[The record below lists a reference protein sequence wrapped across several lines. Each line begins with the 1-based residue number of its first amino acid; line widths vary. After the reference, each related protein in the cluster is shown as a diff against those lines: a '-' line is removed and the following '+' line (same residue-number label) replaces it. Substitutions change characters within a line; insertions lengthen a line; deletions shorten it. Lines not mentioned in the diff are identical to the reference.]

1 MVAAVDAIHG
11 NEPNFILHA
20 RQKARTDPVWFA
32 REILQLKQLPGE
44 PTLKTDP
51 QLSWELDQWTIE
63 LLEAVADVVRHQEGD
78 LTKINHEGLNQISV
92 RSMHGPGKT
101 FGLAVLMH
109 WFGFAFYGKNPCTA
123 PKIGQL
129 KRRLW
134 PEFRK
139 IRRRS
144 IVGYASLQ
152 EVQSESIYWMDA
164 AGKPDPDHVS
174 FMETASSPESLA
186 GLHDRYMLICVDEA
200 SGISESLWP
209 VIEGAIS
216 TGKIVILVIIS
227 NPTKMQGTFAAS
239 HLRPNVSKNWFT
251 MHISIDKTA
260 RVSRAWINRMEE
272 KYGPDSPVV
281 KIRCYGDFAEEDA
294 NQLISMQWIDN
305 AKAKLFETDGSL
317 PTHRLSVDV
326 ADGGANYSVVTLAS
340 HYQSFTH
347 WRKQWQ
353 HNYPTGKAVTMLANE
368 VERQWRLNELNKM
381 NGDDIVVDSLGVGAG
396 VASIL
401 IEKGYPVVL
410 YKGGAKSDNKDLYR
424 NRRVQSYLVGRNKL
438 RDGQVIIDDDFVD
451 EDEWDDLYGQ
461 LCSIQIRHGTDRLED
476 LMTKEQMVNAGII
489 SPDRA
494 DSVAMQY
501 ATQAPEMSVGDLGDW
516 FSGQHMES
524 ANYDA
529 GIS

>member
-239 HLRPNVSKNWFT
+239 HLRPNVSKNWYT
-251 MHISIDKTA
+251 MHISLDKTT
-260 RVSRAWINRMEE
+260 RVSRAWVKRMEE